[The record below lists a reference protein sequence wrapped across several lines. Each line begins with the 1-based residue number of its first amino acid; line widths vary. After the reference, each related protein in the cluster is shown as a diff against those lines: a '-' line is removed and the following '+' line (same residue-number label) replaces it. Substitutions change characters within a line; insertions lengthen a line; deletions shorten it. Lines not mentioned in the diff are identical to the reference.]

1 MKDQNHGYCQ
11 RAAVSRGVTKYNTT
25 YQHINPGPRV
35 LKVPPLI
42 FRDKHESP
50 KMTTSKNRMAARKE
64 RRASLN
70 PS

>member
-11 RAAVSRGVTKYNTT
+11 RTAVSRGVTKYNTT

-35 LKVPPLI
+35 LKVLPLI
-42 FRDKHESP
+42 FWDKHEFP
-50 KMTTSKNRMAARKE
+50 KMTKPKNRMVARKE
-64 RRASLN
+64 RRASQN